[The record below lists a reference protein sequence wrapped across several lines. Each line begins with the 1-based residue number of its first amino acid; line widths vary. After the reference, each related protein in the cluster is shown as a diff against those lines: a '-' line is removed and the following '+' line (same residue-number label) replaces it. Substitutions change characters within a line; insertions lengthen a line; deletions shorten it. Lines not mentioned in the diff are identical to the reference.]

1 MRERSGGD
9 CHTKIMLKKTPLFS
23 KEGQGEILAE
33 DKTKLIREIN
43 IVIKS
48 PLTPLF

>member
-1 MRERSGGD
+1 MPQSIFSFNSYFANE
-9 CHTKIMLKKTPLFS
+9 LTPLFS
-23 KEGQGEILAE
+23 KEGQGDILAE